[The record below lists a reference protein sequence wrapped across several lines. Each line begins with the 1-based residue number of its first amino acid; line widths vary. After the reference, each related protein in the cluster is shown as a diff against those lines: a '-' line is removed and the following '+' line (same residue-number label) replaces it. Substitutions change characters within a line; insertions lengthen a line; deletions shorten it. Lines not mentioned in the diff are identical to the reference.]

1 MSDIRQQ
8 IKKARAHIAA
18 GEWTKARAALKDV
31 DHPKAKELLAEVEA
45 HLAKETSGGF
55 PMVPLLLFFSLVVML
70 SVGGFLLVSRSNR
83 VVTTPVLPTLA
94 VAPTSDCTSE
104 TVRTWWGVQNVA
116 LDRFTQDAS
125 SASRT
130 MPGERL
136 DERLASL
143 RQFRA
148 DFPDPPECASSEFR
162 MAVNDLL
169 RAMDDTI
176 AALEGWSDG
185 TMDGLAVT
193 TALQEA
199 ESELRGART
208 LLGEIVRR

>member
-1 MSDIRQQ
+1 MTDIRQQ
-8 IKKARAHIAA
+8 IKKAQTHIAA
-18 GEWTKARAALKDV
+18 EEWAKARAALKEV
-31 DHPKAKELLAEVEA
+31 DHPKAKELLAEVEV
-45 HLAKETSGGF
+45 HLAEESSGGF
-55 PMVPLLLFFSLVVML
+55 PIVPLIVFFNLVVVL
-70 SVGGFLLVSRSNR
+70 SVGGFLLVSRSGR
-83 VVTTPVLPTLA
+83 EVPTPVLPTLA
-94 VAPTSDCTSE
+94 VIPTSDCTPE

-116 LDRFTQDAS
+116 LDTFTQDAS

-136 DERLASL
+136 NERLASL

-148 DFPDPPECASSEFR
+148 DFPAPPECASSEFR
-162 MAVNDLL
+162 MAINDLL

-176 AALEGWSDG
+176 TALEGWSDG

-199 ESELRGART
+199 ESALRAART
-208 LLGEIVRR
+208 QSGRTTQE

>member
-1 MSDIRQQ
+1 MTDIRQQ
-8 IKKARAHIAA
+8 IKKAQTHIAA
-18 GEWTKARAALKDV
+18 EEWAKARAALKDV
-31 DHPKAKELLAEVEA
+31 DHPKARAMLEQVEA
-45 HLAKETSGGF
+45 RLAAQSGGF
-55 PMVPLLLFFSLVVML
+55 PVGRVLALVGMVLVL
-70 SVGGFLLVSRSNR
+70 GIGGFLLMSGRGESAAV
-83 VVTTPVLPTLA
+83 PVLPTLA
-94 VAPTSDCTSE
+94 VIPTSDCTPE

-116 LDRFTQDAS
+116 LDTFTQDAS

-136 DERLASL
+136 NERMASL

-169 RAMDDTI
+169 RTIDDTI
-176 AALEGWSDG
+176 IALEGWSDG

-193 TALQEA
+193 TTLQEA
-199 ESELRGART
+199 ESALRVAR
-208 LLGEIVRR
+208 GKAHDQSE

>member
-1 MSDIRQQ
+1 MRDVRQQ
-8 IKKARAHIAA
+8 VRKARFHIAA
-18 GEWTKARAALKDV
+18 EEWTKARAALKDV
-31 DHPKAKELLAEVEA
+31 DHPKAKQMLAEVEA
-45 HLAKETSGGF
+45 HLAEETSGGF
-55 PMVPLLLFFSLVVML
+55 PTVPLLVFFGLVVVL

-83 VVTTPVLPTLA
+83 AVPTPVLPTLA
-94 VAPTSDCTSE
+94 VIPTSDCTLE
-104 TVRTWWGVQNVA
+104 TVRTWWAEQNVA
-116 LDRFTQDAS
+116 LDTFVGDAS

-148 DFPDPPECASSEFR
+148 DFPDPPACASSELR
-162 MAVNDLL
+162 TAIKDLL

-176 AALEGWSDG
+176 TALEGWSDG

-193 TALQEA
+193 TVLQEA
-199 ESELRGART
+199 ESALWGARARMRAD
-208 LLGEIVRR
+208 IN

>member
-1 MSDIRQQ
+1 MRDVRQQ
-8 IKKARAHIAA
+8 VRKARSHIAA
-18 GEWTKARAALKDV
+18 EEWAKARAALKDV
-31 DHPKAKELLAEVEA
+31 DHPKAKQMLAEVEA
-45 HLAKETSGGF
+45 HLHEETSGGF
-55 PMVPLLLFFSLVVML
+55 PTVPLLVFFSLVVVL

-83 VVTTPVLPTLA
+83 AVPTPVLPTLA
-94 VAPTSDCTSE
+94 VIPTSDCTPE
-104 TVRTWWGVQNVA
+104 TVRTWWAEQNVA
-116 LDRFTQDAS
+116 LDTFTGDAS

-148 DFPDPPECASSEFR
+148 DFPDPPACVSTEFR
-162 MAVNDLL
+162 VAVNDLL

-176 AALEGWSDG
+176 TTLEGWSDG

-199 ESELRGART
+199 ESALRDARIRARDEL
-208 LLGEIVRR
+208 VN

>member
-1 MSDIRQQ
+1 MTDIRQQ
-8 IKKARAHIAA
+8 IKKAQTHTAA
-18 GEWTKARAALKDV
+18 QEWVKARTALKDV
-31 DHPKAKELLAEVEA
+31 DHPKAKELLAEVEV
-45 HLAKETSGGF
+45 HLAEESSGGF
-55 PMVPLLLFFSLVVML
+55 PIVPLIVFFSLVVVL
-70 SVGGFLLVSRSNR
+70 SVGGFLLLSGRGEPSAV
-83 VVTTPVLPTLA
+83 PVLPTLA
-94 VAPTSDCTSE
+94 VIPTSDCTPE

-116 LDRFTQDAS
+116 LDTFTGDAS

-148 DFPDPPECASSEFR
+148 DFPAPPECANSELR
-162 MAVNDLL
+162 MAINDLL

-176 AALEGWSDG
+176 IALEGWSDG

-193 TALQEA
+193 TELQEA
-199 ESELRGART
+199 ESALRGART
-208 LLGEIVRR
+208 EVHSLAN

>member
-1 MSDIRQQ
+1 
-8 IKKARAHIAA
+8 
-18 GEWTKARAALKDV
+18 
-31 DHPKAKELLAEVEA
+31 
-45 HLAKETSGGF
+45 
-55 PMVPLLLFFSLVVML
+55 VPLIVFFSLIIVL
-70 SVGGFLLVSRSNR
+70 SVGGFLLVSRSGR
-83 VVTTPVLPTLA
+83 EVPTPILPTLA
-94 VAPTSDCTSE
+94 VLPTSDCTPE
-104 TVRTWWGVQNVA
+104 TVRTWWGIQNIA
-116 LDRFTQDAS
+116 LDMFTQDAS

-136 DERLASL
+136 NERLASL

-162 MAVNDLL
+162 MAINDLL

-176 AALEGWSDG
+176 IALEDWSDG

-199 ESELRGART
+199 ESALRAART
-208 LLGEIVRR
+208 QARDGLDI

>member
-1 MSDIRQQ
+1 MTDIRQQ
-8 IKKARAHIAA
+8 IKKAQTHIAA
-18 GEWTKARAALKDV
+18 EEWAKARAALKDV
-31 DHPKAKELLAEVEA
+31 DHPKAKELLTEVEV
-45 HLAKETSGGF
+45 HLAEEASGGF
-55 PMVPLLLFFSLVVML
+55 PTVPLIVFFSLVVVL
-70 SVGGFLLVSRSNR
+70 SVGGFLLVSRSGR
-83 VVTTPVLPTLA
+83 EVPTPILPTLA
-94 VAPTSDCTSE
+94 VIPTSDCTPE

-116 LDRFTQDAS
+116 LDTFTQDAS

-136 DERLASL
+136 NDRLASL

-176 AALEGWSDG
+176 AALEGWSNG

-199 ESELRGART
+199 ESALREARSQIRYT
-208 LLGEIVRR
+208 LN